1 MKAFL
6 RHALMALPMVLL
18 GAGSAHAE
26 CKLNFKFDI
35 PVTMDRLRPLADAK
49 INGVPGQFIVDSGA
63 FYSLLSPGIA
73 AAAKVKLTPA
83 PDWFRLTGIGGSTSA
98 SYTNVK
104 DISLAGT
111 KFPPLDFFV
120 GGSDTGVAGLL
131 GQNVLGLGD
140 VEYDLPDGHIR
151 LFIFRGCG
159 DAPKAY
165 WATDGFFEMKI
176 DERTRS
182 NPHTTGMIS
191 INGTLFHATFDTG
204 APVTTLSLRAAA
216 RLGIK
221 PDSPGV
227 VPAG

>member
-151 LFIFRGCG
+151 LFRWRDCG
-159 DAPKAY
+159 DAMKAY
-165 WATDGFFEMKI
+165 WVKGGSWSELKI
-176 DERTRS
+176 DQRSERD
-182 NPHTTGMIS
+182 PHT
-191 INGTLFHATFDTG
+191 
-204 APVTTLSLRAAA
+204 
-216 RLGIK
+216 
-221 PDSPGV
+221 
-227 VPAG
+227 